1 MGKLSEMVMTRSTPA
16 RKSKTSSL
24 KKATIGF
31 PPGKVVARAGK
42 KPAPD
47 VGANR
52 TAPASDADRYWRS
65 VQAVEIAGL
74 MALDRSLAFHR
85 LQEARQE
92 LHRARTEFVELSV
105 GERAGLVALCQVNLA
120 RAEQWVART
129 SGAETTIARPPPLL
143 QASRPQ
149 ASSDRQ

>member
-16 RKSKTSSL
+16 PRSRTTAS
-24 KKATIGF
+24 KKAAIGL
-31 PPGKVVARAGK
+31 PSGKVVARAAK
-42 KPAPD
+42 NPTPD
-47 VGANR
+47 AGANR
-52 TAPASDADRYWRS
+52 IAATSDADVYWRS

-92 LHRARTEFVELSV
+92 LHRARTEFAELSV
-105 GERAGLVALCQVNLA
+105 RERAGLVALCQVNLA

-129 SGAETTIARPPPLL
+129 SGTETTIACHPPLP
-143 QASRPQ
+143 QATRPQ
-149 ASSDRQ
+149 ASSERE